1 MDVVAA
7 ASVAAAAAGAAVDVV
22 LPGVDVVGVVVQGV
36 AIRLSLSLTV
46 MVVSSLP
53 MERKICWSPRI

>member
-1 MDVVAA
+1 MAA